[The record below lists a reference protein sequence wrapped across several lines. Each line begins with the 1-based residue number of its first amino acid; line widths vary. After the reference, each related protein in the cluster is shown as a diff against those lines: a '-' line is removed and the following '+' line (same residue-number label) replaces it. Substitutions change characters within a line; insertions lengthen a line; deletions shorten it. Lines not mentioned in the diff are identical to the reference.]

1 MPIRKITSLPQ
12 GTFIGKVAIENNSP
26 IRQPFFCGAIQ
37 IDMEEYARK
46 QREAKELPDLSDF
59 QLENVWE
66 QTNVPGIAEVYL
78 KDHLRQVIRR
88 EWKRS
93 LRLNYDEKDVDSE
106 MYRRLAAM
114 TDAERERILRSKL
127 PDLEK
132 EKVERVIEDN
142 YEAIKDDI
150 KKLIEQA
157 TRESEPV
164 VFVEETIVEEMG
176 NQTIKNN
183 KMI

>member
-1 MPIRKITSLPQ
+1 
-12 GTFIGKVAIENNSP
+12 
-26 IRQPFFCGAIQ
+26 
-37 IDMEEYARK
+37 
-46 QREAKELPDLSDF
+46 
-59 QLENVWE
+59 
-66 QTNVPGIAEVYL
+66 
-78 KDHLRQVIRR
+78 
-88 EWKRS
+88 
-93 LRLNYDEKDVDSE
+93 
-106 MYRRLAAM
+106 M

-150 KKLIEQA
+150 KRLIEQA